1 MVNSEAVFYT
11 NSDSTVLKLVC
22 FLSFPH
28 PLVAFSAS
36 FVWFVLGR
44 RGDPFNKVADCNPV
58 RHVFWKIFQPF
69 YTPNL
74 YKVNIFW
81 TTTYSFKML
90 FLDNSLMK
98 HLQYFNIPIRYCYFE
113 ISN

>member
-44 RGDPFNKVADCNPV
+44 RGDPFNKLADIILFGILFVKSMTLCKPV
-58 RHVFWKIFQPF
+58 TCTRSIASGLPLKGILEYVH
-69 YTPNL
+69 
-74 YKVNIFW
+74 
-81 TTTYSFKML
+81 
-90 FLDNSLMK
+90 
-98 HLQYFNIPIRYCYFE
+98 E
-113 ISN
+113 